1 MERRHCVY
9 GTRAA
14 GTSIMVCLA
23 LLCVPATALGAA
35 SGNSR
40 GESASP
46 TSDVLARGAGYGQR
60 GGEASVRALQRR
72 LLALGHRPGPVD
84 GRYGPLTESAVE
96 SIQRESGLSADG
108 IVGPQTRRV
117 LNAETPPL
125 VPGAGYGQPG
135 GSPRVRAIQRSLR
148 SAGHRPGPVDGV
160 YGPQT
165 QDAVARFQRTAGQA
179 ASGVLSVATA
189 QALADTGG
197 NQTASRA
204 DNGGA
209 GAQKPEQ
216 REGSPA
222 SGAETPAGNGQA
234 QKQPSNPAA
243 GSDQSRTSTSSAAN
257 DRVEPQDEEQ
267 SSRLMLV
274 VLGLGLAAAGGL
286 LVALLQRKRSKPEA
300 RAAKRRPVLP
310 RVSWK
315 ALKPARLKR
324 SKPEPSAAKR
334 RPVLPRVS
342 WKALKPAR
350 LKRSKP
356 EQSARKRR
364 LVMPRPS
371 WKALKPSRSDSAP
384 QEARTVALGYVSV
397 RNHSAEGKELQEQT
411 TAIYRACRQ
420 RGLLLQKVI
429 RDVGQTDAKVSKRPG
444 LREVLR
450 RLAGQEGT
458 CLVVAGL
465 ERLDC
470 TPAEL
475 SRIIEWVR
483 RSEGRLVAVDER
495 IDTGTQVGGEVADK
509 LAALCAFNGQSA
521 ATPGGTKPQPTPR
534 SNGTRARVS
543 RHGPALE
550 SRMTE
555 MRGSGMTLQ
564 EIADRL
570 NAEKVPAPRGGV
582 WEPSTVQAAIGGGRA
597 GPEAAQPSQNGQ
609 GKRSG
614 SGGKATRSSERPT
627 SDRKEGAVR

>member
-23 LLCVPATALGAA
+23 LLCVPATALGADP
-35 SGNSR
+35 GNSR

-46 TSDVLARGAGYGQR
+46 ASELLARGAGYGQR
-60 GGEASVRALQRR
+60 GGEAPVRALQRR

-96 SIQRESGLSADG
+96 DVQRESGLSADG

-160 YGPQT
+160 YGPRT

-179 ASGVLSVATA
+179 ASGVLSMATA

-209 GAQKPEQ
+209 GAQKPER
-216 REGSPA
+216 REGRPA
-222 SGAETPAGNGQA
+222 SRAETPAGNGQA

-243 GSDQSRTSTSSAAN
+243 GSDQSRTSTSSAAD
-257 DRVEPQDEEQ
+257 DRAEPQDKEQ
-267 SSRLMLV
+267 SSRLMLAM
-274 VLGLGLAAAGGL
+274 LGLGLAAAGGV
-286 LVALLQRKRSKPEA
+286 LVALLQRKRRKPEA
-300 RAAKRRPVLP
+300 SAAKRRPVMP
-310 RVSWK
+310 RFSWK

-324 SKPEPSAAKR
+324 SKREP
-334 RPVLPRVS
+334 
-342 WKALKPAR
+342 
-350 LKRSKP
+350 
-356 EQSARKRR
+356 SARKRR
-364 LVMPRPS
+364 PVMPRPS
-371 WKALKPSRSDSAP
+371 WKALKPSRSDSAS

-470 TPAEL
+470 TPSEL

-509 LAALCAFNGQSA
+509 LAALCEPNGQSA

-534 SNGTRARVS
+534 SNGARARVS

-582 WEPSTVQAAIGGGRA
+582 WEPSTVQAAIGGGRP
-597 GPEAAQPSQNGQ
+597 GPEATQPSQNGQ
-609 GKRSG
+609 GKRNG
-614 SGGKATRSSERPT
+614 SGGKETRSSERPV
-627 SDRKEGAVR
+627 SDRKEGAIR